1 MKYKLVIFDF
11 DGTLANSFPWF
22 VQMVNTVATKYHFKQ
37 VADEEVEELR
47 KLSARQLLQHLKI
60 PLWKMPMI
68 ANHVRQLM
76 TKDREGIV
84 RFEGVDQLLA
94 QLHQGGVT
102 LALVTSNSYE
112 NVQHVLGADNLALM
126 SYIECDVSLFGKR
139 SRYRKLLRQSGLQ
152 PGEAISIGDEIRDI
166 EAANQEHIPFG
177 AVAWGYTHIDA
188 LKLHAPTEVF
198 AQVEDI
204 FGQIGGDGTL
214 LG

>member
-11 DGTLANSFPWF
+11 DGTLADSFPWF
-22 VQMVNTVATKYHFKQ
+22 VQMVNSVATKYNFNQ
-37 VADEEVEELR
+37 VAAEEVEGLR
-47 KLSARQLLQHLKI
+47 KLSALQLLQYLKI
-60 PLWKMPMI
+60 PLWKLPMI

-84 RFEGVDQLLA
+84 RFEGVDQLLT
-94 QLHQGGVT
+94 QLHKAGVA

-112 NVQHVLGADNLALM
+112 NVHHVLGADNLALM
-126 SYIECDVSLFGKR
+126 TYIECDVSLFGKR
-139 SRYRKLLRQSGLQ
+139 ARYRKLLKQSGLQ

-188 LKLHAPTEVF
+188 LKTHAPIEIF
-198 AQVEDI
+198 AQMGDI
-204 FGQIGGDGTL
+204 LGKIGE
-214 LG
+214 